1 VHGYVS
7 ILLQTSTP
15 VVGSAAKLIAKLL
28 LFVKPIRVAVTVAAV
43 RSAVCVA
50 LRFERLALHENNV
63 GILAFELTPMFEAVR
78 VATKAV
84 ASLAVSGTVMLD
96 VFRFNAVRE
105 GIVEDVPIVRL
116 LADKREVVML
126 DVVILELVSTGII
139 EGTKETTL
147 ILLAVTL
154 DTDTFD
160 ASTLVKVARVV
171 TYTFEK
177 LLFDDVSERIVAV
190 KGTYK
195 LLVVLLVAVR
205 VGTTRLLMVALDAFM
220 LDAVKVVTVRFE
232 KALLELKIL

>member
-1 VHGYVS
+1 
-7 ILLQTSTP
+7 
-15 VVGSAAKLIAKLL
+15 
-28 LFVKPIRVAVTVAAV
+28 
-43 RSAVCVA
+43 VA

>member
-1 VHGYVS
+1 
-7 ILLQTSTP
+7 
-15 VVGSAAKLIAKLL
+15 
-28 LFVKPIRVAVTVAAV
+28 
-43 RSAVCVA
+43 VA

-63 GILAFELTPMFEAVR
+63 GILAFELTPMFEAAR